1 MIFLQIKR
9 ISEGKD
15 NKKQVRMFLRQ
26 DAGIY
31 FSTLNEFL
39 DLIVNDEVTVVNI
52 LKIYFMENHL
62 EKETFIPLEKK
73 IVL

>member
-1 MIFLQIKR
+1 
-9 ISEGKD
+9 
-15 NKKQVRMFLRQ
+15 MFLRQ

-73 IVL
+73 SVNAVISSFKRLNKHELGNI